1 MGWSRRVAWTALV
14 AVVIAAHLWISKGV
28 ADQLADLHLE
38 AAMPARIEVAYV
50 RELAPTA
57 PVAMVAP
64 VAPAAVPAMAEPAQ
78 ALPVEPAAS
87 QPEVKPEP
95 EPPEPAPPESA
106 SPEPVPEPPPEPAA
120 AASSPQ
126 QAVVAE
132 PVLPDQAND
141 IAIADAAASSASEP
155 QDRASETQAAEAASA
170 PDVAPADPG
179 IATQPSAASD
189 ATTPDAAKPFEWPLS
204 TRLSYVLT
212 GYYRGPVEGSAQV
225 EWVLVGPRYQV
236 HLDVSVGP
244 DFAPIIWRRMTSD
257 GEVTPQG
264 LSPKRYDDE
273 TRVMFGGPRRNTV
286 LFERD
291 AVVLPDG
298 SRRPR
303 MPDMQDQASQFVQLT
318 YLFSTRPEL
327 LVPGQV
333 IDVAL
338 ALPRKVDTWHYEV
351 LATEPVQAPFG
362 SIEAVH
368 VKPRRTATSGTSS
381 SELSA
386 EVWFAPTLAYLP
398 VRIRIEQTGGN
409 FIDLVIAKLPQQAGR

>member
-1 MGWSRRVAWTALV
+1 
-14 AVVIAAHLWISKGV
+14 
-28 ADQLADLHLE
+28 
-38 AAMPARIEVAYV
+38 
-50 RELAPTA
+50 
-57 PVAMVAP
+57 
-64 VAPAAVPAMAEPAQ
+64 
-78 ALPVEPAAS
+78 
-87 QPEVKPEP
+87 
-95 EPPEPAPPESA
+95 
-106 SPEPVPEPPPEPAA
+106 
-120 AASSPQ
+120 
-126 QAVVAE
+126 
-132 PVLPDQAND
+132 
-141 IAIADAAASSASEP
+141 
-155 QDRASETQAAEAASA
+155 
-170 PDVAPADPG
+170 
-179 IATQPSAASD
+179 
-189 ATTPDAAKPFEWPLS
+189 
-204 TRLSYVLT
+204 VLT
-212 GYYRGPVEGSAQV
+212 GYYRGPVDGSAQV
-225 EWVLVGPRYQV
+225 EWVRVGPRYQV

-298 SRRPR
+298 SRRAR

-351 LATEPVQAPFG
+351 LATEPVVAPFG